1 MFSKEPIQSPPG
13 KSGIVRQNFTKGP
26 TLNVATPYRMASLR
40 PFPLD
45 LIIGGFF
52 CQLHLVFA
60 FVKVLLDGSE

>member
-1 MFSKEPIQSPPG
+1 M
-13 KSGIVRQNFTKGP
+13 
-26 TLNVATPYRMASLR
+26 NVATPYRMASLR
-40 PFPLD
+40 PSPLD

>member
-1 MFSKEPIQSPPG
+1 MCFLKSTWLVRDCSSKFYLRSDLERSHPLQNG
-13 KSGIVRQNFTKGP
+13 K
-26 TLNVATPYRMASLR
+26 LSLR